1 MHTEL
6 ATTVFQDLGVLHA
19 IFNKIENF
27 CRKATRYFVLEKCVT
42 VRNRGN
48 ML

>member
-1 MHTEL
+1 MHAEL

-27 CRKATRYFVLEKCVT
+27 CRKATRYFVSEKYAT
-42 VRNRGN
+42 IWNKGK
-48 ML
+48 